1 MTIDTENL
9 LNSIIE
15 SLGRISYIKPRDI
28 PNIDMYMDQVTTF
41 MDSKL
46 KPSTRFPDEDKILT
60 KTMINN
66 YAKNDLLPPPV
77 KKKYSREHIYILIL
91 IYYAKNILSINDIQT
106 MLAPLTDNYFDGTGS
121 IDFQKIYTEVF
132 QLEPSEIEK
141 LKNDITEKFGVAKD
155 TFTEVEDEE
164 ERDLLQIFSLITL
177 LGIDVYV
184 KKLLIEK
191 LLDGFFK
198 PKMDEKEAAEKKEK
212 SEKKAEKKAEKK
224 EK

>member
-15 SLGRISYIKPRDI
+15 SFGRISYIKPRDI

-41 MDSKL
+41 MESKL
-46 KPSTRFPDEDKILT
+46 KQATRFPEEDKILT

-77 KKKYSREHIYILIL
+77 KKKYSREHILILII

-106 MLAPLTDNYFDGTGS
+106 MLKPLTEEYFDGTGS

-141 LKNDITEKFGVAKD
+141 LKGDITEKFATAKE
-155 TFTEVEDEE
+155 TFHEVEDEK
-164 ERDLLQIFSLITL
+164 ERDLLQIFSFITL

-191 LLDGFFK
+191 LLDGFFAPQK
-198 PKMDEKEAAEKKEK
+198 TDEKKDKK
-212 SEKKAEKKAEKK
+212 
-224 EK
+224 

>member
-15 SLGRISYIKPRDI
+15 SFGRISYIKPRDI

-41 MDSKL
+41 MESKL
-46 KPSTRFPDEDKILT
+46 KQASRYPGEDKILT

-77 KKKYSREHIYILIL
+77 KKKYSREHIFILII

-106 MLAPLTDNYFDGTGS
+106 MLKPLTEQYFDGNGS
-121 IDFQKIYTEVF
+121 VDFQKIYTEVF

-141 LKNDITEKFGVAKD
+141 LKGDITEKFATAKE
-155 TFTEVEDEE
+155 TFQEVEDEK
-164 ERDLLQIFSLITL
+164 ERDLLQTFSFITL

-191 LLDGFFK
+191 LLDGFFAPQK
-198 PKMDEKEAAEKKEK
+198 EDEKKDKSSKDK
-212 SEKKAEKKAEKK
+212 SE
-224 EK
+224 